1 MVHGA
6 SHIGDSPLHLAIE
19 TKQAGV
25 ISLLLRAGAD
35 PTMRNKNG
43 RSPLDNLGMYEQSPA
58 VLQHRPCS
66 GRACLSCTHAR
77 ARARAHARREKEKQ
91 RGGGGDTY
99 LSSLM

>member
-77 ARARAHARREKEKQ
+77 ARARARAR
-91 RGGGGDTY
+91 T
-99 LSSLM
+99 